1 MSPRIHPVLTLR
13 DVARSYREGEHRLD
27 VFKDLSLAVA
37 AGEIVAL
44 VGPSGAGKSSLLH
57 IAGLL
62 EPPTSGEVFI
72 AGQNCS
78 TLDDGARTRIR
89 RVGIGFVYQFHH
101 LLPEFSALENVMMP
115 QFIAGAAKATA
126 ATRARELLT
135 RLGLAE
141 RLDHRPAELSGGER
155 QRVAIA
161 RAIANRPLLL
171 LADEP
176 TGNLDARTADTI
188 QAELMR
194 LIAEE
199 GLGALIATHN
209 MELARRMTR
218 IVRLEAGRLIDESIP
233 KLEPR
238 HRGTAAI

>member
-1 MSPRIHPVLTLR
+1 
-13 DVARSYREGEHRLD
+13 
-27 VFKDLSLAVA
+27 
-37 AGEIVAL
+37 
-44 VGPSGAGKSSLLH
+44 
-57 IAGLL
+57 
-62 EPPTSGEVFI
+62 
-72 AGQNCS
+72 
-78 TLDDGARTRIR
+78 
-89 RVGIGFVYQFHH
+89 
-101 LLPEFSALENVMMP
+101 MMP

-218 IVRLEAGRLIDESIP
+218 IVRLEAGRLIDESMP